1 MPLAKNDII
10 TLEITALTNEGSGVG
25 HYKED
30 SSDGRGMA
38 VFVPM
43 TAVGDVISCRVVKVL
58 RSYAYGRVEG
68 ILTASPDRA
77 EDGCPV
83 YAKCGGCCFRHIS
96 YEAELRAKQGF
107 VQDAFTRLGG
117 LSPEFLPIQGSESP
131 EGYRNKLQMPVSKQ
145 DGRTVCGF
153 YSERSHRVVQ
163 VDKCA
168 LQPELFAEITRFVTE
183 QADRLRISV
192 YNEEKHEGV
201 LRHIY
206 LRRGHY
212 SGEVCLCLVARR
224 KVPEFER
231 LAKAAAERFPEIT
244 GVVLNIN
251 RDRTNVILGEEEQ
264 ALFGRAEIKDTM
276 CGVNVEISPKSFYQ
290 VNTPAA
296 EALYRQAAEFA
307 QPEGKLLLDLYC
319 GAGTIGLSMAGKA
332 RRLIG
337 AEIVPQAVENARENA
352 ERNSVKNAE
361 FICAD
366 AGQAAQQLERSGERP
381 DVIILDPPRKGC
393 SEDTLT
399 ACVGMQPERIVMISC
414 NAATAARDCKRL
426 AELGY
431 TAAVVRP
438 FDLFPRTSHVE
449 CVVLINKNNKNN
461 V

>member
-38 VFVPM
+38 VFVPL

-117 LSPEFLPIQGSESP
+117 LSPEFLPIQGSQSP

-153 YSERSHRVVQ
+153 YSERSHRVIQ

-264 ALFGRAEIKDTM
+264 VLFGRAEIKDTM

-307 QPEGKLLLDLYC
+307 RPEGKLLLDLYC

-399 ACVGMQPERIVMISC
+399 ACAGMQPERIVMISC

-431 TAAVVRP
+431 TAAMVRP

-449 CVVLINKNNKNN
+449 CVVLINKNN

>member
-38 VFVPM
+38 VFVPL

-68 ILTASPDRA
+68 IFTASPDRA

-117 LSPEFLPIQGSESP
+117 LSPEFLPIQGSQSP

-153 YSERSHRVVQ
+153 YSERSHRVIP

-337 AEIVPQAVENARENA
+337 AEIVPQAVENAQENA

-399 ACVGMQPERIVMISC
+399 ACAGMQPERIVMISC

-431 TAAVVRP
+431 TAAIVRP

-449 CVVLINKNNKNN
+449 CVVLINKNN

>member
-38 VFVPM
+38 VFVPL

-117 LSPEFLPIQGSESP
+117 LSPEFLPIQGSQSP

-153 YSERSHRVVQ
+153 YSERSHRVIP

-251 RDRTNVILGEEEQ
+251 RDRTNVILGEDEQ
-264 ALFGRAEIKDTM
+264 VLFGRAEIKDTM

-399 ACVGMQPERIVMISC
+399 ACAGMQPERIVMISC

-449 CVVLINKNNKNN
+449 CVVLINKNN